1 VGLHRQQLTRKNERR
16 KGALLEIRH
25 FAEFRSWPAQRK
37 AQKSTNVQ
45 RQDSIMQSDGPAGS
59 IDYRLGTLHA
69 IATALLMSF
78 QAPFSAFAARS
89 LGSLDFMAFTQLAL
103 LFSIPL
109 LILQADSPRDFAAI
123 VFGVR
128 HWPKLAVIFL
138 IGVAGLRLY
147 NIGLSST
154 HPIITAAVLNLTPFW
169 AALIAF
175 LVSKRSMLAPPFA
188 FLPCF
193 LLGFCGAMAIAWSQI
208 DVDSKVLARDV
219 IESFIHSKWI
229 YALPTPAFF
238 ALSGTLVYRWFSDF
252 DEPAAIAA
260 NFVVSS
266 LVLIP
271 IAALTSDFGQAAPHL
286 SEPSTMAVLLLL
298 VGTLAG
304 SAAGRVFYQM
314 ALTATKDDNGY
325 VTMFFLLIPA
335 LSALISFVLSRWI
348 PGLRFVPSGMFFV
361 GMALVTA
368 SLFLLSA
375 ISWRAARAGSR
386 PLGGGVENDEGDFA
400 SADARDP
407 RLDGGRLPSASGA
420 L

>member
-1 VGLHRQQLTRKNERR
+1 MENVSPRRPINYRVGT
-16 KGALLEIRH
+16 
-25 FAEFRSWPAQRK
+25 S
-37 AQKSTNVQ
+37 
-45 RQDSIMQSDGPAGS
+45 
-59 IDYRLGTLHA
+59 YA
-69 IATALLMSF
+69 IATAVLMSF
-78 QAPFSAFAARS
+78 QAPFSALAART

-109 LILQADSPRDFAAI
+109 LILQADSRRDFAAI
-123 VFGVR
+123 IFR
-128 HWPKLAVIFL
+128 IRNWPKLAVIFL
-138 IGVAGLRLY
+138 VGVAGLTLY
-147 NIGLSST
+147 DVGLSST

-175 LVSKRSMLAPPFA
+175 IVSKRSISAPPFA
-188 FLPCF
+188 FFACF

-208 DVDSKVLARDV
+208 DIDSKVLARDV
-219 IESFIHSKWI
+219 IHSFIHSKWI

-271 IAALTSDFGQAAPHL
+271 IAALTSDFGQASHL
-286 SEPSTMAVLLLL
+286 SQPSTMAVLLLL
-298 VGTLAG
+298 VGTFAG

-335 LSALISFVLSRWI
+335 LSALAAFMLSRWI
-348 PGLRFVPSGMFFV
+348 PGLRFVPSAMFFL
-361 GMALVTA
+361 GMALVTIALFVLSLTSWQRNQSAGHVFDKRIQNDVVELA
-368 SLFLLSA
+368 SV
-375 ISWRAARAGSR
+375 R
-386 PLGGGVENDEGDFA
+386 
-400 SADARDP
+400 ARD
-407 RLDGGRLPSASGA
+407 RGLLGDRLPDQRGA
-420 L
+420 A